1 MSYDVCVVG
10 GAGHIGAPL
19 AIVLASRGLRTLGYD
34 INAEAV
40 RRLCAA
46 EMPFLE
52 DGAEP
57 LLKSA
62 LAAGTLDFSTS
73 IEGVAKAP
81 VIILTIGTPIDEYH
95 NPRLDII
102 DRAIDR
108 LIPHLTDDHT
118 IILCST
124 GFPGVTEHLYRY
136 LTARGLAPYVAFC
149 PERVVQHTVTTLQLS
164 LPH

>member
-1 MSYDVCVVG
+1 MGMSYDVCVVG

-81 VIILTIGTPIDEYH
+81 VIILTIGTPID
-95 NPRLDII
+95 
-102 DRAIDR
+102 
-108 LIPHLTDDHT
+108 
-118 IILCST
+118 
-124 GFPGVTEHLYRY
+124 
-136 LTARGLAPYVAFC
+136 
-149 PERVVQHTVTTLQLS
+149 
-164 LPH
+164 